1 MDRSEFS
8 EVVQRFDRWRTVA
21 KALGQQPYDAPAFE
35 DERLYFRIDY
45 AEQIAKWPRAREE
58 GDWGAYIIDPTSG
71 GMYCV
76 VRSLWHERATHRS
89 EAVEAVFSRAEDAG
103 KYIIARV
110 ASSIRFDNGLT
121 SQTVLWREQGLG
133 AEINVGPV
141 PESIIQMISERTP
154 EGNVEAIR
162 EYEKMYS
169 LAKDSNVF
177 GVTSEGNSPYMH
189 VLTLSFDELDA
200 ELKDGLPETSTS

>member
-35 DERLYFRIDY
+35 DERLYFRSDY

-133 AEINVGPV
+133 
-141 PESIIQMISERTP
+141 
-154 EGNVEAIR
+154 
-162 EYEKMYS
+162 
-169 LAKDSNVF
+169 L
-177 GVTSEGNSPYMH
+177 
-189 VLTLSFDELDA
+189 A
-200 ELKDGLPETSTS
+200 ELLFGGDKASTAEESELHEPMPMCAQPASVVKQGDFSVSVGEGRRSC